1 MLLDTRIAE
10 SMDRRLTFG
19 EVGRGV
25 SARTQLSAIMPRSH
39 IGLLLIAAIVLS
51 GCGQKPAEDA
61 NPDAPKLVF
70 RLANELKPDS
80 KIWDISRLFKEE
92 IEEASPDGS
101 IRKGEIKVV
110 FYDQGMVGTER
121 QLLETCFF
129 DVIEMIQINSSVVTT
144 VDPAYSML
152 DLPYLF
158 LTKEH
163 HKEVL
168 YGPIGDKFLNR
179 LNDKGL
185 VGLGFYSTGFRN
197 LFYKRAGETA
207 VQTPEDLRGLKIRVM
222 ESPIMIDS
230 INAMGASATPVP
242 FSELFQGLKTGVV
255 DGAENSARIFV
266 SYKYYETGCNFFTLT
281 EHFANQHI
289 IIANAKWLASL
300 EPKYQKRIREV
311 ARGII
316 PRFDAIWEET
326 TRNSIAEMEALG
338 VTVSGLPDKRPFI
351 ERAQAVIESY
361 PEHYPDAPLDLLTE
375 IREMGKAYMN

>member
-1 MLLDTRIAE
+1 MTL
-10 SMDRRLTFG
+10 
-19 EVGRGV
+19 GV
-25 SARTQLSAIMPRSH
+25 SSLKARLGVT
-39 IGLLLIAAIVLS
+39 LLLLAGVLAG
-51 GCGQKPAEDA
+51 GCARRTDAEA
-61 NPDAPKLVF
+61 EAGVERPKLVF

-80 KIWDISRLFKEE
+80 KIWDASRLFKEE
-92 IEEASPDGS
+92 IERASPDGE
-101 IRKGEIKVV
+101 IKAGEIKVV

-121 QLLETCFF
+121 QLLETCYFG
-129 DVIEMIQINSSVVTT
+129 VIEMIQINSSVVTT

-158 LTKEH
+158 VSEEH

-168 YGPIGDKFLNR
+168 YGPIGQKFLNR
-179 LNDKGL
+179 LESKGL
-185 VGLGFYSTGFRN
+185 LGLGFYGTGFRN
-197 LFYKRAGETA
+197 LFYKQDSGKPPVE
-207 VQTPEDLRGLKIRVM
+207 TPEDLRGLKIRVM

-266 SYKYYETGCNFFTLT
+266 SYKYYETGCNCFTLT

-300 EPKYQKRIREV
+300 EPKYQKRIKEV
-311 ARGII
+311 ARQIA
-316 PRFDAIWEET
+316 PPQFDEVWDET
-326 TRNSIAEMEALG
+326 TRHSIEEMRALG
-338 VTVSGLPDKRPFI
+338 VTVNRIVDKRPFI

-361 PEHYPDAPLDLLTE
+361 PRQYPNVPLDLLTE
-375 IREMGKAYMN
+375 IRELGKAYMNGQQRAG

>member
-1 MLLDTRIAE
+1 MLTNPE
-10 SMDRRLTFG
+10 PSVRRLG
-19 EVGRGV
+19 I
-25 SARTQLSAIMPRSH
+25 LRSF
-39 IGLLLIAAIVLS
+39 GLLFAALIVAVAPS
-51 GCGQKPAEDA
+51 GCARRDEAEA
-61 NPDAPKLVF
+61 KGPEPKLVF

-80 KIWDISRLFKEE
+80 KIWDASPLFIEE
-92 IEEASPDGS
+92 IEKASPDGS
-101 IRKGEIKVV
+101 IAAGEIKVV

-121 QLLETCFF
+121 QLLETCYF

-158 LTKEH
+158 VTAEH

-168 YGPIGDKFLNR
+168 YGPIGQKFLDR
-179 LNDKGL
+179 LRAKGL
-185 VGLGFYSTGFRN
+185 VGLGFYGTGFRN
-197 LFYKRAGETA
+197 LFYKRDNGEP

-266 SYKYYETGCNFFTLT
+266 SYKYYEAGCNFFTLT

-289 IIANAKWLASL
+289 IIANAKWFDSL
-300 EPKYQKRIREV
+300 EPKYQQRIKEV
-311 ARGII
+311 ARKIAP
-316 PRFDAIWEET
+316 PRFDEVWDET
-326 TRNSIAEMEALG
+326 TRNSIEEMRALG
-338 VTVSGLPDKRPFI
+338 VTVNRIPDKQPFI

-361 PEHYPDAPLDLLTE
+361 PRQYPDVPLDLLTE
-375 IREMGKAYMN
+375 IRELGKSYMN